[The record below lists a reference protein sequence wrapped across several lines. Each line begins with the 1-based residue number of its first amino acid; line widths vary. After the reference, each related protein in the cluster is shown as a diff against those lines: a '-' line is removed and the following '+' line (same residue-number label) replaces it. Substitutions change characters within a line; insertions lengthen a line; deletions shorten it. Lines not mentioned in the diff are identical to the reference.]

1 MSLLWSHLIAW
12 PSNGGCSLA
21 GPTFSANQAEDL
33 GSDSLC
39 LSTVFLWLT
48 GNKLLDVDHCAD
60 YRPHNIVSPVIV
72 LEALSRRPP
81 VIMTFDKLPINN
93 RVICDS
99 RLFGGPRSRL
109 RWATALWALGLG
121 EWGVKVE
128 NTDIRVLTG
137 LRWSETF
144 RWKIIPWSEAQS
156 WFWDGQSWEWSPK
169 RHPSPL
175 IRIRSFCKEQICG
188 INLHFTFLVTGLGV
202 SCHYFG
208 PPRLQHN
215 CLFLAMTRVLG
226 SHKFW
231 IRFIGFTWD
240 SVTNE
245 LWQENHISEVS

>member
-99 RLFGGPRSRL
+99 RLFGGPRSEMGHS
-109 RWATALWALGLG
+109 ALGTGIRRVRCEGREYGHQSVDWTPLIWNISLKNNPL
-121 EWGVKVE
+121 EWGS
-128 NTDIRVLTG
+128 ILI
-137 LRWSETF
+137 LRWSEL
-144 RWKIIPWSEAQS
+144 RVIP
-156 WFWDGQSWEWSPK
+156 
-169 RHPSPL
+169 
-175 IRIRSFCKEQICG
+175 
-188 INLHFTFLVTGLGV
+188 
-202 SCHYFG
+202 
-208 PPRLQHN
+208 
-215 CLFLAMTRVLG
+215 
-226 SHKFW
+226 
-231 IRFIGFTWD
+231 
-240 SVTNE
+240 
-245 LWQENHISEVS
+245 